1 MTSGTHVT
9 FNQWQLMDEV
19 FNLVTAGLDVAQ
31 ETTAKKSAPAIKDLQ
46 YLAAH
51 IEGSKLLEEVELCF
65 LFSLLLMMMPRYLY
79 ISNVMTSSPR
89 ILLNPH
95 RSTSKKL
102 RIQWSKVAVRIGH
115 NHKKMSENSS
125 ILLINLSF
133 SPACY
138 NILPGNLSFACTWQL
153 DSTIILTC
161 FYSLN
166 AHKHTADNAHICE
179 RRPH

>member
-1 MTSGTHVT
+1 MSSKRKDVFPPILVFHPRPSAALQQLGGEGVSLVVVEAVGRVGEHKGQAELYCDLMTSGTHVT

-102 RIQWSKVAVRIGH
+102 RIQ
-115 NHKKMSENSS
+115 
-125 ILLINLSF
+125 
-133 SPACY
+133 
-138 NILPGNLSFACTWQL
+138 
-153 DSTIILTC
+153 
-161 FYSLN
+161 
-166 AHKHTADNAHICE
+166 
-179 RRPH
+179 